1 MNPWTRYEY
10 LFNIVLIFLLS
21 ALICGCMEANTDH
34 QDNNTI
40 ARING
45 YHLPLDEYES
55 KLVREME
62 YDLSYKTTDKARKE
76 FLNVLIKKEI
86 LVQEAVKLKLNRRTV
101 FKAAIE
107 KYWEAT
113 LVKTLMEEQA
123 EQINKTTYIT
133 ENEIR
138 EKYEQLKLKNAS
150 LPPFKQMEKDIAL
163 AIKEEK
169 KTLLMDQW
177 INALTEKADVRINQ
191 TLLKNPGDLQTDR
204 ENNGKK

>member
-1 MNPWTRYEY
+1 MNTRTRFEY
-10 LFNIVLIFLLS
+10 LFNIVLIFLLP
-21 ALICGCMEANTDH
+21 ALIFGCMDADTDH

-45 YHLPLDEYES
+45 YHLTLDEYES

-62 YDLSYKTTDKARKE
+62 YDQTYKITDTARKE
-76 FLNVLIKKEI
+76 FLDALIRKEI
-86 LVQEAVKLKLNRRTV
+86 LVQEAVRLKLNKRQV

-163 AIKEEK
+163 ALKEEK
-169 KTLLMDQW
+169 KTLLLDEW
-177 INALTEKADVRINQ
+177 INALTEKADIRINQ
-191 TLLKNPGDLQTDR
+191 TLLKTPGDLQKNR
-204 ENNGKK
+204 KNNGK